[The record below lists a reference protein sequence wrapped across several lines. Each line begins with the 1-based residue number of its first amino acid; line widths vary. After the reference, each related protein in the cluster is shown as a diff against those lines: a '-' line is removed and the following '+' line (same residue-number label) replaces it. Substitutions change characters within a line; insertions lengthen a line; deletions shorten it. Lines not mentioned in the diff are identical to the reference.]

1 MTRDFSRGGTI
12 SLGAIKRVTTARSCE
27 RASTDR
33 VPGTNPRAD
42 AMPRI
47 NDKQARNSR
56 GIRSNYTPRTCSYR
70 SRVLSD
76 ARETSQ
82 SCSRSGD
89 RNLLVETP
97 EGFGRDASF
106 ETAITRNNYKKYY
119 IETAIIRKN

>member
-56 GIRSNYTPRTCSYR
+56 GIRSNYSPRTCSYR

-97 EGFGRDASF
+97 EGFVKLLLLLG
-106 ETAITRNNYKKYY
+106 ILQGGPKINKKKL
-119 IETAIIRKN
+119 ILLILS